1 MIDCWLIWKKYF
13 LKVALIF
20 ISTKKNLLFII
31 RFTFKSLTWIPI
43 KYLQISLC
51 CFPVYTFVGDFVP
64 HFHTSAEVSFNT
76 GVTQKRS
83 ISRFSQAVLCETL
96 SAQKGSWGTLAVC
109 LNSFAVTAAPIV
121 GIIWPWFHDK
131 SFLKKP
137 LLVM

>member
-1 MIDCWLIWKKYF
+1 MTDCWLIWKKYF

-20 ISTKKNLLFII
+20 ISTKKILLFII
-31 RFTFKSLTWIPI
+31 RFTFKSLTWIPF

-83 ISRFSQAVLCETL
+83 ISRSSLFENISRYTSQDKIKSTKSKINTISHFSP
-96 SAQKGSWGTLAVC
+96 KISWISE
-109 LNSFAVTAAPIV
+109 NISNI
-121 GIIWPWFHDK
+121 
-131 SFLKKP
+131 
-137 LLVM
+137 